1 MKCLMEVSIVI
12 SKDTEIFEI
21 GKFVLE
27 IGRDGDIEKLTREI
41 LNDNYKD
48 DSDFINDIEKGIRND
63 VERQKNN
70 IVGMDRGLLFICCER
85 GSEALR
91 DVLICYN
98 DSNVINLIV
107 SQAIYQLEEFRKD
120 FNNKEYLDLY
130 ILRLDEIIYI
140 FENEVILIENNLL
153 KKVKEKMLKIYEQ
166 EDTVMKIRSR
176 RKYISNV
183 LLYNCEKWKEEM
195 KKDNEEI
202 TSELDEFVA
211 RRTYEQYSFKEPGF
225 YKNIIKL
232 EKWTEFEEMTD
243 LIKNELVK
251 FDVNINYCDKIE
263 QFINNEFSEDG
274 VFPSDIMFIRNSMDN
289 ALSEMTLVATKMYS
303 QARPNSSNPN
313 FGFYYLKYFIYKN
326 SEIEENVLTADGKQ
340 LKELIKEAKELVN
353 KIEILR
359 NAYIAHYDLTKL
371 KEARSIQ
378 LDLGEFKRIHSISSK
393 IFEILSLYRF
403 HYYDSAYMNFIKY
416 NGFENIVC
424 KSYFMN
430 NIQTTD
436 LDRYLDI
443 LRSNLKPKL
452 IERAEKVK
460 NMMNQVN
467 DSNDK

>member
-1 MKCLMEVSIVI
+1 MEVSIVI

-21 GKFVLE
+21 GKFCLE
-27 IGRDGDIEKLTREI
+27 IGRDGNIEKLTREI
-41 LNDNYKD
+41 LNDKFKD
-48 DSDFINDIEKGIRND
+48 NFDFINDIEKGVRND
-63 VERQKNN
+63 IERQKDN
-70 IVGMDRGLLFICCER
+70 IVGMDKGLLFVSCER
-85 GSEALR
+85 GSEELR

-98 DSNVINLIV
+98 DNNVINWIIL
-107 SQAIYQLEEFRKD
+107 QAIYQLEEFRKD
-120 FNNKEYLDLY
+120 FKNKDVLDLF

-140 FENEVILIENNLL
+140 FENEIILIENNLL
-153 KKVKEKMLKIYEQ
+153 KKVKENMLAIYEQ

-176 RKYISNV
+176 RRYISEF

-195 KKDNEEI
+195 KKDDEEI

-211 RRTYEQYSFKEPGF
+211 RRTYEQYSLKEPGF
-225 YKNIIKL
+225 YKNIIKPD
-232 EKWTEFEEMTD
+232 KWTEFEEMTD
-243 LIKNELVK
+243 LIKNELIK

-263 QFINNEFSEDG
+263 NFINNEFSEDG

-289 ALSEMTLVATKMYS
+289 ALSEMTLVSTKMYS

-313 FGFYYLKYFIYKN
+313 FGFDYLKYFIYTN
-326 SEIEENVLTADGKQ
+326 SESKETVLTADGKQ
-340 LKELIKEAKELVN
+340 LKELIKEAKEMVN

-403 HYYDSAYMNFIKY
+403 HYYDPAYMNLIKY

-424 KSYFMN
+424 KSYVMN

-436 LDRYLDI
+436 LDRYLDV
-443 LRSNLKPKL
+443 LRLNLKPKL

-460 NMMNQVN
+460 NMMNQVKDN
-467 DSNDK
+467 KDKL